1 MSVSGSVLVA
11 LETVVVEEHRVLF
24 GEVLGEAWSPPA
36 AYRWIRYED
45 PDPIGR
51 LIAASERLEALWAA
65 HPTDLPVYP
74 EVPYAFFGFYL
85 AASTYSTFGILRFTV
100 LSRLGRSE
108 RYQRPNASG

>member
-1 MSVSGSVLVA
+1 VSVSGSVLVA

-45 PDPIGR
+45 PDPVGR

-65 HPTDLPVYP
+65 HPEAGEARARFADWEAERLRDLPT
-74 EVPYAFFGFYL
+74 L
-85 AASTYSTFGILRFTV
+85 
-100 LSRLGRSE
+100 
-108 RYQRPNASG
+108 

>member
-65 HPTDLPVYP
+65 HPEAGEARARFADWEAERLRDLPT
-74 EVPYAFFGFYL
+74 L
-85 AASTYSTFGILRFTV
+85 
-100 LSRLGRSE
+100 
-108 RYQRPNASG
+108 

>member
-1 MSVSGSVLVA
+1 VSVSGSVLVA

-65 HPTDLPVYP
+65 HPEAGEARARFADWEAERLRDLPT
-74 EVPYAFFGFYL
+74 L
-85 AASTYSTFGILRFTV
+85 
-100 LSRLGRSE
+100 
-108 RYQRPNASG
+108 

>member
-45 PDPIGR
+45 PDPVGR

-65 HPTDLPVYP
+65 HPEAGEARARFADWEAERLRDLPT
-74 EVPYAFFGFYL
+74 L
-85 AASTYSTFGILRFTV
+85 
-100 LSRLGRSE
+100 
-108 RYQRPNASG
+108 